1 MLHDASGEGACIK
14 DLWYMIRRMAE
25 QRALLPLAILFTI
38 VRCALGLWLPLL
50 LAEAVD
56 AAIVRAD
63 LDSVYAVGWRMLCV
77 CIGMGVFGYAANM
90 LCAVV
95 GQRLALTLREETY
108 SKIGKLSVSQVS
120 QLGHGSLITRLTV
133 DINVCSNLASAMVLL
148 LFEPLTFMIGGIIMM
163 WRIAPHLG
171 MVFVGFVVLQLVVMI
186 FFVYS
191 TAPLFVKVRRKT
203 DALNSRL
210 QSAFAGFRL
219 TKAANMQESEKARMG
234 EDNLALMEASLK
246 VQRRIAIFNPLVMLI
261 MNLAVACVLMLAGNE
276 VATGVISVSMVLSA
290 INYSEQVLLS
300 IASVGNVYRVITE
313 TQPSAARIREVIDMA
328 PDMDDGAL
336 AWDKPFSELRF
347 ENVGFVYPA
356 GGQVFEGLSLALHA
370 GETVALIGPIGCGKT
385 TLASLCDRLFDATE
399 GRILLN
405 GTDIRS
411 WRIADVR
418 SAVALVE
425 KQTAVLEDTLKD
437 NIVFGRDGINDAD
450 VQLAV
455 GTAQLEGL
463 VAKKPQGLDT
473 PLYSMGK
480 SLSGGERQRLTI
492 ARALAGSPGLLVLDD
507 STSALDYV
515 TEARFLAALRE
526 NYPQMAVLLITNRLA
541 SALKADRILVLNGGH
556 IEADGTEAELRESST
571 LFRDMCDIQEG
582 GR

>member
-1 MLHDASGEGACIK
+1 
-14 DLWYMIRRMAE
+14 MIRRMAE
-25 QRALLPLAILFTI
+25 QRALLPTAVLLTI
-38 VRCALGLWLPLL
+38 ARCALGLWLPLL

-56 AAIVRAD
+56 AAIIRAD
-63 LDSVYAVGWRMLCV
+63 LDMVYAVGWRMLIV
-77 CIGMGVFGYAANM
+77 CISMGIFGYGSNM
-90 LCAVV
+90 LCAMV
-95 GQRLALTLREETY
+95 GQRLALTLREEAY
-108 SKIGKLSVSQVS
+108 ANIGKLSVLQVA

-133 DINVCSNLASAMVLL
+133 DINVCSNLASALVML
-148 LFEPLTFMIGGIIMM
+148 LFEPLTFMIGGIVMM
-163 WRIAPHLG
+163 WHIAPHLG
-171 MVFVGFVVLQLVVMI
+171 MVFVGFVVLQLVVMLC
-186 FFVYS
+186 FVYS
-191 TAPLFVKVRRKT
+191 TAPLFIRVRRKT

-219 TKAANMQESEKARMG
+219 SKSFNTQGREKKRMF

-276 VATGVISVSMVLSA
+276 VAAGVINVSMVLSA
-290 INYSEQVLLS
+290 VNYSEQVLLS
-300 IASVGNVYRVITE
+300 IASVGNVYRVLTE
-313 TQPSAARIREVIDMA
+313 TQPSAQRIREVIDMH
-328 PDMDDGAL
+328 PEMEEGGLD
-336 AWDKPFSELRF
+336 WSEPFSELRF
-347 ENVGFVYPA
+347 EGVGFTYPT
-356 GGQVFEGLSLALHA
+356 GGQVFDGLNLTLRA
-370 GETVALIGPIGCGKT
+370 GETAALVGPIGCGKT
-385 TLASLCDRLFDATE
+385 TLAGLCNRLYEATE

-405 GTDIRS
+405 GRDIRS

-418 SAVALVE
+418 AAVALVE
-425 KQTAVLEDTLKD
+425 KQTAVLEDTLRD
-437 NIVFGRDGINDAD
+437 NIIFGREGIRSDD

-455 GTAQLEGL
+455 ETAQMEGL

-515 TEARFLAALRE
+515 TEARFLEALRQ

-541 SALKADRILVLNGGH
+541 SALKADRILVLNEGRV
-556 IEADGTEAELRESST
+556 EAEGTEDELRESCAI
-571 LFRDMCDIQEG
+571 FREMCEIQEG
-582 GR
+582 DR